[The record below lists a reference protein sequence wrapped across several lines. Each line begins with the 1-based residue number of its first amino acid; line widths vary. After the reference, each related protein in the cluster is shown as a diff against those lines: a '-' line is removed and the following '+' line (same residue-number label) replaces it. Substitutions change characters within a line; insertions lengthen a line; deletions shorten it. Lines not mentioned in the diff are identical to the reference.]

1 MDTTNVATTTGFI
14 STLFA
19 MLGYTAVTP
28 GVLQNCLVVIGVLI
42 SIGAHVVAH
51 FSHKSAVAAALDK
64 RAPVEQA

>member
-1 MDTTNVATTTGFI
+1 
-14 STLFA
+14 

-51 FSHKSAVAAALDK
+51 FAHKSDVQTALNTP
-64 RAPVEQA
+64 APIEQA

>member
-42 SIGAHVVAH
+42 SIGAHVVAY
-51 FSHKSAVAAALDK
+51 FSHKSTVKAALNTP
-64 RAPVEQA
+64 APSQV